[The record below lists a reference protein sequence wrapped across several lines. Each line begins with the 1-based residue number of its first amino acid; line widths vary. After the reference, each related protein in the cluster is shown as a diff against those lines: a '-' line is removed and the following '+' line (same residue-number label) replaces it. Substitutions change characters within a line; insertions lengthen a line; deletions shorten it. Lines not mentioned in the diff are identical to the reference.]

1 LAFQELGEA
10 KLKPD
15 WMMSRITVV
24 LIAVL
29 GPVYFFILMQ
39 FLPFQLAPFQDVT
52 LDWWFHYVLVP
63 SIFSAP
69 WVGVIY
75 NARYRL
81 ANTFHLTE
89 ETTDAVPLRWRVFY
103 GTNAVFVLMF
113 FILPIVAAP
122 LAIIAGLFVA
132 ATVFYRIGVGKFGA
146 GRPAAAV
153 AVIVAIALCTL
164 PTLIMLEFIP
174 RYIEVWTAVMGG
186 WTGYWIDIVY
196 GFAQCLVNALT
207 FGSPFYFVFYAAQQY
222 DRGLYGTVYTET
234 PTTKIRIGELILF
247 VVFLYTY
254 LPPIITP
261 FGTLSFLGQSWIFT
275 LYINWISLS
284 IAALMVLIRFRMG
297 VQDNST
303 MGGPSN
309 ILVAGLFLVVEIFF
323 KIDIVITSIIWLAF
337 LIFAA
342 VSLVNFFRASPR
354 EMY

>member
-1 LAFQELGEA
+1 M
-10 KLKPD
+10 KPD
-15 WMMSRITVV
+15 WMMSRVTVV

-29 GPVYFFILMQ
+29 GPVYFFILIQ

-52 LDWWFHYVLVP
+52 LDWWFHYALVP
-63 SIFSAP
+63 TIFSAP

-113 FILPIVAAP
+113 FILPIIAAP

-174 RYIEVWTAVMGG
+174 RYIEVWNAVMGG
-186 WTGYWIDIVY
+186 WTGYWVGIVY

-222 DRGLYGTVYTET
+222 DRGLYGTVYTQT
-234 PTTKIRIGELILF
+234 PTTKIRVGEMILF
-247 VVFLYTY
+247 VVFLVTY
-254 LPPIITP
+254 LPPIVTP
-261 FGTLSFLGQSWIFT
+261 FGTLSFLDQSWIFT
-275 LYINWISLS
+275 QYINWISLS

-303 MGGPSN
+303 FGGPSN
-309 ILVAGLFLVVEIFF
+309 ILVVGLFLIVEIFF
-323 KIDIVITSIIWLAF
+323 KIDIVMTSIIWLAF

>member
-1 LAFQELGEA
+1 MS
-10 KLKPD
+10 PD
-15 WMMSRITVV
+15 WMMSRLTVV

-29 GPVYFFILMQ
+29 GPVYFFILVQ
-39 FLPFQLAPFQDVT
+39 FLPFQLAPFQDPT
-52 LDWWFHYVLVP
+52 LDWWFYYVLVP

-69 WVGVIY
+69 WIGIIY
-75 NARYRL
+75 NSRYRL

-89 ETTDAVPLRWRVFY
+89 EATDAVPLRWRIFY
-103 GTNAVFVLMF
+103 GTNAVFVLIF
-113 FILPIVAAP
+113 FILPIIAAP

-146 GRPAAAV
+146 GRPATAI
-153 AVIVAIALCTL
+153 AVIIAIALCTL

-174 RYIEVWTAVMGG
+174 RYIEVWNAVMGG
-186 WTGYWIDIVY
+186 WTGYWVNIVY

-207 FGSPFYFVFYAAQQY
+207 FGSPFYFMFFAAQQY
-222 DRGLYGTVYTET
+222 DRGLYGTVYTQT
-234 PTTKIRIGELILF
+234 PTTKIRIGEIILF

-254 LPPIITP
+254 LPPIVTP
-261 FGTLSFLGQSWIFT
+261 LGTLGFLGQSWIFT
-275 LYINWISLS
+275 LYINWISLT
-284 IAALMVLIRFRMG
+284 IAALMVLIRFRTG

-309 ILVAGLFLVVEIFF
+309 ILVVGLFLIVEIFF
-323 KIDIVITSIIWLAF
+323 KTDIIILTSIIWLAF

-342 VSLVNFFRASPR
+342 VSLVNFMRASPR

>member
-1 LAFQELGEA
+1 M
-10 KLKPD
+10 KPD

-309 ILVAGLFLVVEIFF
+309 ILVVGLFLVVEIFF

>member
-1 LAFQELGEA
+1 
-10 KLKPD
+10 LKPD
-15 WMMSRITVV
+15 WMMSRLTVV

-29 GPVYFFILMQ
+29 GPVYFFILMM
-39 FLPFQLAPFQDVT
+39 FLPFQLAPFQDST

-63 SIFSAP
+63 TIFSAP
-69 WVGVIY
+69 WAGVIY

-89 ETTDAVPLRWRVFY
+89 EATDAVPLRWRIFY
-103 GTNAVFVLMF
+103 GTNAIFVVMF
-113 FILPIVAAP
+113 FILPIIAAP

-132 ATVFYRIGVGKFGA
+132 ITVFFRIGIGKFGA
-146 GRPAAAV
+146 GRPATVLAA
-153 AVIVAIALCTL
+153 IIAIALCTL

-174 RYIEVWTAVMGG
+174 RYIEVWNAVMGG

-207 FGSPFYFVFYAAQQY
+207 FGSPFYFVFFAAQQY
-222 DRGLYGTVYTET
+222 DRGLYGTVYTKT
-234 PTTKIRIGELILF
+234 PTAKIRIGELILF

-254 LPPIITP
+254 LPAIITP

-275 LYINWISLS
+275 QYINWISLS
-284 IAALMVLIRFRMG
+284 IAALMVLIRFRLG

-309 ILVAGLFLVVEIFF
+309 ILVVGLFLIVEIFF

-342 VSLVNFFRASPR
+342 VSLINFFGALSI
-354 EMY
+354 

>member
-1 LAFQELGEA
+1 M
-10 KLKPD
+10 KPD
-15 WMMSRITVV
+15 WMMSRLTVV

-113 FILPIVAAP
+113 FILPIIAAP

-146 GRPAAAV
+146 GRPAAAL
-153 AVIVAIALCTL
+153 AVIIAIALCTL

-174 RYIEVWTAVMGG
+174 RYIEVWNAVMGG
-186 WTGYWIDIVY
+186 WTGYWVEIVY
-196 GFAQCLVNALT
+196 GFAQCLVNSLTFGSNSLT

-222 DRGLYGTVYTET
+222 DRGLYGTVYTKT
-234 PTTKIRIGELILF
+234 PTTKIRLGELILF

-254 LPPIITP
+254 LPPIVTP

-275 LYINWISLS
+275 QYINWISLS

-309 ILVAGLFLVVEIFF
+309 ILVVGLFLIVEIFF
-323 KIDIVITSIIWLAF
+323 KIQIVMTSIIWLAF

>member
-1 LAFQELGEA
+1 M
-10 KLKPD
+10 KPD
-15 WMMSRITVV
+15 WMMSRVTVV

-63 SIFSAP
+63 SIFSVP

-113 FILPIVAAP
+113 FILPIIAAP

-174 RYIEVWTAVMGG
+174 RYLEVWNAVMGG
-186 WTGYWIDIVY
+186 WTGYWVNIVY

-207 FGSPFYFVFYAAQQY
+207 FGSPFYFVFFAAQQY
-222 DRGLYGTVYTET
+222 DRGLYGTVYTTT
-234 PTTKIRIGELILF
+234 PTTKIRIGEMILF
-247 VVFLYTY
+247 VVFLVTY
-254 LPPIITP
+254 LPPIVTP
-261 FGTLSFLGQSWIFT
+261 FGTLGFLDQSWIFT
-275 LYINWISLS
+275 FYINWISLS

-309 ILVAGLFLVVEIFF
+309 ILVVGLFLVVEIFF
-323 KIDIVITSIIWLAF
+323 KIQIVMTSIIWLAF